1 LIGVRFAFPLG
12 QLAVELRRQ
21 HFQQFGVVGHEG
33 QVKVAGSEK
42 DRIPAC
48 FEFDPTTIGSLVN
61 FLMIGVPP
69 QLDPTASTK
78 ARPNPRELPVINQ
91 ILLTIF

>member
-1 LIGVRFAFPLG
+1 
-12 QLAVELRRQ
+12 
-21 HFQQFGVVGHEG
+21 
-33 QVKVAGSEK
+33 
-42 DRIPAC
+42 
-48 FEFDPTTIGSLVN
+48 
-61 FLMIGVPP
+61 MIGVPP